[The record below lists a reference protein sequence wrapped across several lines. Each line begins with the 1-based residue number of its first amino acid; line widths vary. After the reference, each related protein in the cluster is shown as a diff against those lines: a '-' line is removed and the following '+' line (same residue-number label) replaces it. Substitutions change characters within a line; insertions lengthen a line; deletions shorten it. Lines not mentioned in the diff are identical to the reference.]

1 LSLDDDDLDDDEFL
15 ELMRSRMP
23 EEHQAAADVLDRV
36 NAVYVESARDRL
48 LAKSFNRF
56 MTFVTAKQR
65 NGRRGKG
72 NAFFITGQSG
82 AGKTDIVEHL
92 LLGNPMLQPRQVGVT
107 SVKPYIEITLQGPAT
122 LAVLA
127 RGILGACG
135 YPVKSTLSETS
146 LWELLPSQ
154 LHNAKVLLIHIDE
167 TQHLIGRGVDKAR
180 VTSTIKGLMNYKP
193 WPMSFVLSGM
203 PELNNLKL
211 HDSQAE
217 RRSYSF
223 ALEGLDPEGDGE
235 LIGEIIKKHC
245 DAAGIKCDA
254 LLATD
259 MPKRIAHAANYQF
272 GRICEVVI
280 SGIHHAVLADE
291 RELTREQFARAYR
304 DHSNTRG
311 YDEMNPFHADD
322 WRSLEPGYFSLDP
335 EDHK

>member
-1 LSLDDDDLDDDEFL
+1 MSLDQDEMDDDDFLD
-15 ELMRSRMP
+15 LMRSRMP
-23 EEHQAAADVLDRV
+23 KEHQVAGDVLDLV
-36 NAVYVESARDRL
+36 NAVYVESPRDKIL
-48 LAKSFNRF
+48 DKSFNRF
-56 MTFVTAKQR
+56 LTFVMAKQR

-72 NAFFITGQSG
+72 NAFFVTGQSG
-82 AGKTDIVEHL
+82 AGKSDIVEHL
-92 LLGNPMLQPRQVGVT
+92 LLGHPMLQPRKVGVT
-107 SVKPYIEITLQGPAT
+107 SVKPYIEISLQGPAT

-127 RGILGACG
+127 RALLRACG
-135 YPVKSTLSETS
+135 YPVKSTLAENR

-154 LHNAKVLLIHIDE
+154 LHKAKILLIHIDE
-167 TQHLIGRGVDKAR
+167 TQHLIGKGVDKAK

-193 WPMSFVLSGM
+193 WPVSFVLGGM

-245 DAAGIKCDA
+245 DAAGIKSSA

-259 MPKRIAHAANYQF
+259 MPNRIAHAANYQF

-280 SGIHHAVLADE
+280 SGIHHAVLAE
-291 RELTREQFARAYR
+291 EQELTREHFARAYR

-311 YDEMNPFHADD
+311 LDDMNPFHIDD
-322 WRSLEPGYFSLDP
+322 WMSLEPGYYSLKP